1 MGSSAAPKDYKR
13 IIVACDG
20 TWVNSDNGFV
30 RNSWFSFS
38 KAGQLARPSNV
49 TRLCRALVPKSK
61 EGIQQIVYYQ
71 GGLGSGNSFWSY
83 FFGGYFGHGI
93 QENIREAYAFI
104 CSVSCTFPSMALCV
118 PMVC

>member
-38 KAGQLARPSNV
+38 TAGKLARPSNV

-104 CSVSCTFPSMALCV
+104 CSVIYTFPSIALCV